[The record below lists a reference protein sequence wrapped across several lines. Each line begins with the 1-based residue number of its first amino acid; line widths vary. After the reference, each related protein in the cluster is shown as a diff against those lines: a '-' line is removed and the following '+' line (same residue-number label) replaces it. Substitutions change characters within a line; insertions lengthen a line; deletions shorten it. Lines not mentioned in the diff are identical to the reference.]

1 MNDQSENSLPW
12 SETTT
17 TESFQRRFD
26 SICSRL
32 SLAEHLT
39 LQELGFLCSAA
50 YYAAL
55 CNIAFNGLGGSD
67 GVIKP
72 ELELHRIGLERSFMI
87 ARDRVC
93 RSAGWK
99 SMPKFTQESV
109 VSILLSIS
117 VMEHNLA

>member
-1 MNDQSENSLPW
+1 MNDQSENRLPW
-12 SETTT
+12 CQTTGG
-17 TESFQRRFD
+17 FQQRFNG
-26 SICSRL
+26 ICSKL
-32 SLAEHLT
+32 SLAEYLT
-39 LQELGFLCSAA
+39 LQELDFLCVAA

-55 CNIAFNGLGGSD
+55 CNIAFNGLGGCD

-87 ARDRVC
+87 ACDRVF

-99 SMPKFTQESV
+99 SMPKFTKESAMR
-109 VSILLSIS
+109 ILLSVS